1 LWHFCRRQQKLL
13 WPLLNKCPVAPDWC
27 VVVFYAGSF
36 VHSASDK
43 LDNSLISAY
52 NNYIFVA
59 RNSSCVSIGSGLGNP
74 RQLDGAL
81 VWLVWMLQTWQRPGG
96 NLWHKFNAVDSH
108 QRLWPW
114 SNVWQQR

>member
-1 LWHFCRRQQKLL
+1 
-13 WPLLNKCPVAPDWC
+13 
-27 VVVFYAGSF
+27 VFYAGSF

-81 VWLVWMLQTWQRPGG
+81 VWTLQTWQRPGG

-114 SNVWQQR
+114 SNVRQQR